1 MTVFVSSYHF
11 EPEILPKDIIEI
23 TFFHTEIKTCGEGE
37 GVGAGVGGGG
47 WGSGPWV
54 GNDKAFKQNF
64 YILLLSFSNLKNY
77 RGWFRAYAT

>member
-47 WGSGPWV
+47 
-54 GNDKAFKQNF
+54 
-64 YILLLSFSNLKNY
+64 
-77 RGWFRAYAT
+77 